1 MKNQLK
7 ILEKEFLADKI
18 DIRDESTNVTRVV
31 IEKVTYKQV
40 DMEEIYSR
48 LYNKLQ
54 ANENCNMAFF
64 DQSKIYVPCG
74 FHSVV
79 KANLGYVIETHK
91 NRIAHELDDLR
102 LKLRVLEIIEAMKKS
117 GNIKQLVDFSF
128 DEAIKY
134 ITEKYQT
141 TKDIASKVLQKPIS
155 YLTKE
160 HLKEIE
166 DLENDIKLLEED
178 DRDIYEFLI
187 KKYKNLKKLIAKE
200 LEKQKENS

>member
-1 MKNQLK
+1 M
-7 ILEKEFLADKI
+7 
-18 DIRDESTNVTRVV
+18 
-31 IEKVTYKQV
+31 
-40 DMEEIYSR
+40 
-48 LYNKLQ
+48 
-54 ANENCNMAFF
+54 
-64 DQSKIYVPCG
+64 PCG

-79 KANLGYVIETHK
+79 KANLQYLIDTHK
-91 NRIAHELDDLR
+91 NRLNHQISELKN
-102 LKLRVLEIIEAMKKS
+102 KLRVLEIIEAMKQS
-117 GNIKQLVDFSF
+117 GNIKQLVEFSF

-187 KKYKNLKKLIAKE
+187 KKYKNLKKLITKE
-200 LEKQKENS
+200 LAEQSKIS

>member
-1 MKNQLK
+1 MKQ
-7 ILEKEFLADKI
+7 
-18 DIRDESTNVTRVV
+18 
-31 IEKVTYKQV
+31 
-40 DMEEIYSR
+40 
-48 LYNKLQ
+48 
-54 ANENCNMAFF
+54 
-64 DQSKIYVPCG
+64 
-74 FHSVV
+74 
-79 KANLGYVIETHK
+79 
-91 NRIAHELDDLR
+91 
-102 LKLRVLEIIEAMKKS
+102 S

-200 LEKQKENS
+200 LAEQSKSS